1 MNEPPSQ
8 WNPYMFG
15 EFSAKKF
22 ALICDEMDIPR
33 DEFNKKSE
41 EVVYFLNIMGYIGS
55 YRKKYLAVEKAAVLT
70 VYEEDGI
77 TEMTM
82 GPQAQ

>member
-33 DEFNKKSE
+33 EEFNKKSE
-41 EVVYFLNIMGYIGS
+41 EAGYILSRMGYIGS
-55 YRKKYLAVEKAAVLT
+55 YMKKYLADEKAVGRT